1 VSKIGRKIMQI
12 NSKFKIQNSKLFTVL
27 SFKDH
32 HWRVG
37 GARLKADP
45 PMMTRRAGRV
55 FIATKKPRPKA
66 WLNN

>member
-37 GARLKADP
+37 GSAESRPANDDAP
-45 PMMTRRAGRV
+45 RRARV
-55 FIATKKPRPKA
+55 YSNKKATPKSVA
-66 WLNN
+66 Q

>member
-37 GARLKADP
+37 
-45 PMMTRRAGRV
+45 RV
-55 FIATKKPRPKA
+55 FIATKKATPKSVA
-66 WLNN
+66 Q